1 MTALR
6 VLVLEDSDIMRKII
20 IKHLLS
26 LGLQENEVIEA
37 HNGAEALRKLNSHTF
52 DLLIL
57 DIVME
62 GIDGVAVFKEA
73 KKIQP
78 GARTVM
84 CSSFSDRE
92 TVIDLVNMGIDD
104 FIVKPF
110 SEERFIETISRNL
123 VAAGVKEKR
132 KK

>member
-1 MTALR
+1 MR
-6 VLVLEDSDIMRKII
+6 VLVLDDSDIMRKII

-26 LGLQENEVIEA
+26 LGLQESEIFEA
-37 HNGAEALRKLNSHTF
+37 HNGAEALRKLNSTAF

-73 KKIQP
+73 KKLQP
-78 GARTVM
+78 NARIVM
-84 CSSFSDRE
+84 CSSFSE
-92 TVIDLVNMGIDD
+92 TNTVIDLINLGIDD

-110 SEERFIETISRNL
+110 SEERFMETLSRNL
-123 VAAGVKEKR
+123 AAAGTGQKR

>member
-1 MTALR
+1 MR

-26 LGLQENEVIEA
+26 LGLQESEVFEA
-37 HNGAEALRKLNSHTF
+37 NNGAEALRKLHTQAF
-52 DLLIL
+52 DLLVL

-62 GIDGVAVFKEA
+62 GIDGIAVFKEA
-73 KKIQP
+73 KEIQP
-78 GARTVM
+78 QARIVM
-84 CSSFSDRE
+84 CSSYSE
-92 TVIDLVNMGIDD
+92 PGAVIELVNMGIDD

-110 SEERFIETISRNL
+110 SEERFVETLSRNL
-123 VAAGVKEKR
+123 AAASVGQKR